1 MICPKCR
8 SDTRVKDSRP
18 HREDARVIVRRR
30 ACDGCGH
37 RFATQEGT
45 IDIVARRKSVRAAE
59 KARRQARPEWAR
71 AVDTERTKRRAILK
85 IAQQE
90 AAESGKPVEEVM
102 RAWKVAPAAVPASPN
117 P

>member
-1 MICPKCR
+1 MICPKC
-8 SDTRVKDSRP
+8 SADTKVKDSRP
-18 HREDARVIVRRR
+18 HAEDPRVIVRRR
-30 ACDGCGH
+30 RCDGCGH
-37 RFATQEGT
+37 RFNTQEGT

-59 KARRQARPEWAR
+59 KARRQSRPEWAR
-71 AVDTERTKRRAILK
+71 AVDAERTKRRVILK

-102 RAWKVAPAAVPASPN
+102 RAWKVAPAAGSASPA